1 MFCANEFKA
10 QLARKGYT
18 QQKLAE
24 EIGISAKTM
33 SLKVKT
39 GKFGTDEVQKI
50 MKVLDIKDPNPIF
63 FASE

>member
-1 MFCANEFKA
+1 MFNANEFKA

-50 MKVLDIKDPNPIF
+50 MKILDIKDPSPIF
-63 FASE
+63 FVSE